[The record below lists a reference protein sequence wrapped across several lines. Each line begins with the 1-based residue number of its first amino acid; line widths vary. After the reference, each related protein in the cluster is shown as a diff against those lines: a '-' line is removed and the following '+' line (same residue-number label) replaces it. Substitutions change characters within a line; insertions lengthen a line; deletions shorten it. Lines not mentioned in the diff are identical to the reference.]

1 MKRPPPILISIRRAT
16 TQDAEG
22 REMAERWLAIDDLRF
37 NTGDDDVAAWGDT
50 PQEALSRLLL
60 LSE

>member
-1 MKRPPPILISIRRAT
+1 
-16 TQDAEG
+16 
-22 REMAERWLAIDDLRF
+22 MAERWLAIDDLRF